1 MSNEETP
8 AKRGDAAYR
17 EERDGIAAR
26 NDAARK
32 AARERN
38 AEEQRRAGV
47 QARTEE
53 LRERQQ
59 MADSVD

>member
-8 AKRGDAAYR
+8 VRRGEAAYR
-17 EERDGIAAR
+17 AQRDDIAKR
-26 NDAARK
+26 NEAARK

-38 AEEQRRAGV
+38 EGEQRRA
-47 QARTEE
+47 AATNRAEE
-53 LRERQQ
+53 IRERQQ